1 MSLSTDP
8 TLRSINGANAIIK
21 IEDKVLGY
29 AMGVQVQE
37 VIALNRI
44 NVLGQVE
51 TQDIEPLG
59 RFVSGSIS
67 MMRMVTSTS
76 GGETSGGGGAAS
88 NDLLP
93 AHGESDDGK
102 VRTKALDTFM
112 QTGFDLTIQ
121 DAYVEGD
128 GEEGTPRYTI
138 KACRVSSHTFTLTRG
153 MLMGVN
159 VTFEAI
165 RMIENDAA

>member
-1 MSLSTDP
+1 MSLNTDP

-51 TQDIEPLG
+51 TQDIEPIG

-67 MMRMVTSTS
+67 MMRMVT
-76 GGETSGGGGAAS
+76 GGDTVPGGGAAS

-128 GEEGTPRYTI
+128 EEEGTPRYTI
-138 KACRVSSHTFTLTRG
+138 KGCRVSSHTFTLTRG

-165 RMIENDAA
+165 RMIENDAT

>member
-1 MSLSTDP
+1 MTDT

-67 MMRMVTSTS
+67 MMRMVT
-76 GGETSGGGGAAS
+76 GGDTVPGGGAAS
-88 NDLLP
+88 NALLP
-93 AHGESDDGK
+93 AHGLSDEGT

-121 DAYVEGD
+121 DAYENENQEATV
-128 GEEGTPRYTI
+128 RYTI
-138 KACRVSSHTFTLTRG
+138 KGCRVSSHTFTLTRG

>member
-1 MSLSTDP
+1 MTDP

-21 IEDKVLGY
+21 VNKKVLGY

-76 GGETSGGGGAAS
+76 GEDTSGGGAAS

-93 AHGESDDGK
+93 AHGESDEGT

-112 QTGFDLTIQ
+112 QTGFDLIIQ
-121 DAYVEGD
+121 DAYVETGES
-128 GEEGTPRYTI
+128 GEEGKTRYTI
-138 KACRVSSHTFTLTRG
+138 QGCRVSSHTFTLTRG

>member
-1 MSLSTDP
+1 MPNTNT

-21 IEDKVLGY
+21 VGNKSLGY

-67 MMRMVTSTS
+67 MMRMVR
-76 GGETSGGGGAAS
+76 GGDGDGDYVPGGGAAS
-88 NDLLP
+88 NELLP
-93 AHGESDDGK
+93 AHSTSANGK
-102 VRTKALDTFM
+102 TRTKDLDDFM
-112 QTGFDLTIQ
+112 QTGFDLVIQ
-121 DAYVEGD
+121 DAYENENQEATV
-128 GEEGTPRYTI
+128 RYTI
-138 KACRVSSHTFTLTRG
+138 KGCRVSSHTFTLTRG

-165 RMIENDAA
+165 RMIENDATA